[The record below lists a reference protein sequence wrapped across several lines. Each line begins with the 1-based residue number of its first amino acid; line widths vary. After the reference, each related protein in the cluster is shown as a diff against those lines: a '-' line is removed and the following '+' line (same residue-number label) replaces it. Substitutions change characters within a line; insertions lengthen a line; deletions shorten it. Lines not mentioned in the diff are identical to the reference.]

1 MQNTTRGYPYPEM
14 TDQPPDI
21 PTALGNLAN
30 AINADMDKIGKI
42 ITPEEMTVFENRL
55 INLESR
61 ANSMEQT
68 YNSMLGRLDSII
80 EKPPY
85 AKIAGEWIPKITHDK
100 TSASNSLFTVTWK
113 NPNFQTNAVYE
124 VVVNSTYPMVGYL
137 GENKYVN
144 VLDGYPRRLS
154 LGTIYEPSNG
164 IYIIYAIPAV

>member
-14 TDQPPDI
+14 TDQPPDV

-68 YNSMLGRLDSII
+68 YNSILGRLNSII

-85 AKIAGEWIPKITHDK
+85 AKIAGEWIPTITHDK

-113 NPNFQTNAVYE
+113 NPNYSSTVVYD
-124 VVVNSTYPMVGYL
+124 VVVNSIYPMVGYTDEYKRFNIL
-137 GENKYVN
+137 N
-144 VLDGYPRRLS
+144 GYPRTLH
-154 LGTIYEPSNG
+154 LTNIYDISVG
-164 IYIIYAIPAV
+164 IYIVYAIPAV

>member
-14 TDQPPDI
+14 TDQPPDV

-68 YNSMLGRLDSII
+68 YNSMLGRLNSII

-85 AKIAGEWIPKITHDK
+85 AKIAGAWIPEITHNK
-100 TSASNSLFTVTWK
+100 TYASDSLFTVTWK
-113 NPNFQTNAVYE
+113 NPNYASTVVYD
-124 VVVNSTYPMVGYL
+124 VVVNSIYPMVGYTDEYKHVCL
-137 GENKYVN
+137 
-144 VLDGYPRRLS
+144 LDGYPRTLHITQIHDS
-154 LGTIYEPSNG
+154 SIGT
-164 IYIIYAIPAV
+164 YIIYAIPAV